1 MNTEITKVIEEI
13 SREIVLLAQ
22 QIMDD
27 DSIAANRKTDKNT
40 LKDSLLKSNIRSSV
54 TIGDNIVIET
64 FFDNYIEYIEN
75 GRTPGTMPPVSALR
89 EWALRRNIPADN
101 DTLFAIATAIKRDG
115 YEGRPILATLDREIE
130 NRFENEW
137 YDKIFEVLT
146 AELTEYFLP

>member
-1 MNTEITKVIEEI
+1 MNTGITKVVEEI
-13 SREIVLLAQ
+13 SHEIVLLAQ

-27 DSIAANRKTDKNT
+27 DSIAANPKTGKNT

-64 FFDNYIEYIEN
+64 FFDNYIEFIEN
-75 GRTPGTMPPVSALR
+75 GRAPGTMPPVSALR

-130 NRFENEW
+130 SRFESEW